1 MSEME
6 VFGGTIWSSSG
17 FDTGTAKN
25 QLPIFRLNTADLIN
39 SEYYW
44 LRDVASAG
52 YFCGVTI
59 DGRADCNGADDGD
72 YLRPRFTIA

>member
-44 LRDVASAG
+44 LRDVASAAA
-52 YFCGVTI
+52 FCYVSL
-59 DGRADCNGADDGD
+59 DGGAFYHGAGD
-72 YLRPRFTIA
+72 ERCLRPRFTIA

>member
-44 LRDVASAG
+44 LRDVASAE
-52 YFCGVTI
+52 YFCFVGNFG
-59 DGRADCNGADDGD
+59 DANYYSAD
-72 YLRPRFTIA
+72 YEFSLRPRFTIA